1 MMLVLELDRN
11 LSLYNSFKKVRTI
24 VFVVCSRV
32 LREIQTAQ
40 EPISL
45 CGDCMSSLLSYMSM
59 SSAML
64 LLNIV

>member
-40 EPISL
+40 EPIRTRKVSL
-45 CGDCMSSLLSYMSM
+45 SSSNFPILSYG
-59 SSAML
+59 
-64 LLNIV
+64 